1 MLTLQVPS
9 FLELHWISMEVKKLL
24 QKMWQG
30 HMWNLSMRSTQQ
42 AAATFSLMTVYGAVW
57 LIQNWQLH

>member
-42 AAATFSLMTVYGAVW
+42 AAATFSLMTVYGAVMVNPK
-57 LIQNWQLH
+57 LAVH